1 MAPEITLTPLIDT
14 TLTLLVIFM
23 ITTPIMQNSLKV
35 ALPEAKTQSE
45 KFSASQRYIEVYI
58 GKDKNKLNKLIYF
71 VNDTLIDLEN
81 VAKLID
87 KELKKSSN
95 KIVILK
101 GDKSVEYESIIKVLD
116 LINSIEGEKYVAL
129 ATKKAT

>member
-35 ALPEAKTQSE
+35 SLPEAKTQSE
-45 KFSASQRYIEVYI
+45 KFSTSQRYIEVFI
-58 GKDKNKLNKLIYF
+58 DKDKKIS
-71 VNDTLIDLEN
+71 VNDTQVTYEN
-81 VAKLID
+81 LSKQIE
-87 KELKKSSN
+87 KELKKSTN

-101 GDKSVEYESIIKVLD
+101 GDESVEYKAIIKVLD

-129 ATKKAT
+129 ATKKPTLQK